1 MNIDESF
8 QNYKNQA
15 YKVGYKLKFNS
26 DDKYK
31 DYRVISKLIK
41 FDENNQYGF
50 VMKKPMATGSIKE
63 KLPSWIEFNL
73 LIEKVSLDDPIGHL
87 FVVDIEFDHEKATE
101 CQIMYNQIFLPLTD
115 KQTVVLPNE
124 SFVFQLMELYFEDH
138 NGMPKSYK
146 TTSKCHSNLLPK
158 RCVPIYLEELKFAIA
173 RCGWKFTKL
182 YKHYYFEQERY
193 KREFILTNQKFRQE
207 AESKIESD
215 FWKLLTNSN
224 FGYDCRN
231 NLGNCYFQPIRD
243 EMNEIN
249 FIRRYYNNLFDK
261 DISPFITSRILEDE
275 ITRKFNDERQ
285 KLTED
290 DPFFSVKMR
299 SLENRSKSEQ
309 DAVDKFKQK
318 EKKPIKEIV

>member
-73 LIEKVSLDDPIGHL
+73 LMEKVSLDDLIGHL

-173 RCGWKFTKL
+173 RCGWKVTKL
-182 YKHYYFEQERY
+182 YKYYYFEQERY

-215 FWKLLTNSN
+215 FWKLLSNSN

-243 EMNEIN
+243 EMNELS

>member
-15 YKVGYKLKFNS
+15 YKVGYKLKLDS
-26 DDKYK
+26 DNKYK
-31 DYRVISKLIK
+31 DYRVINKIIK

-50 VMKKPMATGSIKE
+50 AMTKPMATGSIKE
-63 KLPSWIEFNL
+63 KLPSWTEFNL
-73 LIEKVSLDDPIGHL
+73 FMEKVSLDDPIAHL

-101 CQIMYNQIFLPLTD
+101 CQIMHNEIFPPLTD

-124 SFVFQLMELYFEDH
+124 RSVFQLLELYSEDH
-138 NGMPKSYK
+138 KRMPKSYK
-146 TTSKCHSNLLPK
+146 TTSKCHSTLLPK
-158 RCVPIYLEELKFAIA
+158 RCVPIYLEELKFAIT
-173 RCGWKFTKL
+173 RCGWKVTKL
-182 YKHYYFEQERY
+182 YNHYYLEQERY
-193 KREFILTNQKFRQE
+193 KRDFILTNQKFRQE

-215 FWKLLTNSN
+215 FLKLLNNSN

-231 NLGNCYFQPIRD
+231 NLDNCYFQPIKD
-243 EMNEIN
+243 EMNELS

-261 DISPFITSRILEDE
+261 DISQFITSRILEDE

-290 DPFFSVKMR
+290 DLFFQLKCVAFKIE
-299 SLENRSKSEQ
+299 ENLSKRLLINLSKKRKEP
-309 DAVDKFKQK
+309 QK
-318 EKKPIKEIV
+318 KIV

>member
-182 YKHYYFEQERY
+182 YKHYFEQERY